1 MAAHSS
7 DVRFTPKSGHR
18 SSVDKIN
25 TSFAALSWR
34 GRTAEAEADDV
45 KHDYFALI

>member
-1 MAAHSS
+1 MPRGFSNRLPTA
-7 DVRFTPKSGHR
+7 
-18 SSVDKIN
+18 SVDKIG

>member
-1 MAAHSS
+1 MSALP
-7 DVRFTPKSGHR
+7 PKA
-18 SSVDKIN
+18 DIDPLWIKIN